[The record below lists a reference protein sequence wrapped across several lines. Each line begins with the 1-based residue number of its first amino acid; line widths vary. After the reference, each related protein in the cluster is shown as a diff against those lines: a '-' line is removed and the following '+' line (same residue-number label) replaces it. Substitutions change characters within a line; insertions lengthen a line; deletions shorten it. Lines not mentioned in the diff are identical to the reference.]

1 MDALQLLG
9 SLLGNN
15 ATSSN
20 VGNQIL
26 NQLANSLAGGG
37 GGARRGGMTAGGP
50 DLAGM
55 LSNLAGGG
63 RAGGTIGGRAGGMAG
78 GGGPDLAG
86 LLGNL
91 AMMALQSFGQRSAA
105 ASGQSPLAGLAG
117 GLGFAQPPGFDAA
130 RANRQATTLVR
141 AMINAAKA
149 DGVID
154 AQEQQKIIAKL
165 SDLGP
170 QEAAF
175 AREEIAKPLNLDFL
189 ADVTPDMAPQVYALS
204 LMAIEVDTTA
214 EIQYLQQLAQRLGL
228 DARTVDGIHAQ
239 LGLAP
244 LYG

>member
-26 NQLANSLAGGG
+26 NQLASSLAG
-37 GGARRGGMTAGGP
+37 GGARRGGMPAGGP

-55 LSNLAGGG
+55 LGNLAGGERSRG
-63 RAGGTIGGRAGGMAG
+63 AATGGS
-78 GGGPDLAG
+78 PDLAG

-91 AMMALQSFGQRSAA
+91 AVMALQSFGQRSAA
-105 ASGQSPLAGLAG
+105 GSGQSPLAGLAS

-154 AQEQQKIIAKL
+154 AQEQRKIVAKL
-165 SDLGP
+165 ADLGP
-170 QEAAF
+170 EEAAF
-175 AREEIAKPLNLDFL
+175 AREEIAKPLNMNFL

>member
-20 VGNQIL
+20 VGGQIL
-26 NQLANSLAGGG
+26 NQLANSLAGGS
-37 GGARRGGMTAGGP
+37 ARRGGMASGGP

-55 LSNLAGGG
+55 SSNLAGGG
-63 RAGGTIGGRAGGMAG
+63 RAGGRAGGTASG
-78 GGGPDLAG
+78 GGSDLAG

-91 AMMALQSFGQRSAA
+91 AMMALQSFGRRGAA

-117 GLGFAQPPGFDAA
+117 GLGFTQPPGFDAA
-130 RANRQATTLVR
+130 QANRQATTLVR
-141 AMINAAKA
+141 AIINAAKA

-154 AQEQQKIIAKL
+154 AQEQQKIVAKL

-170 QEAAF
+170 EEAAF

-189 ADVTPDMAPQVYALS
+189 ADVTPEMATQVYAVS
-204 LMAIEVDTTA
+204 LMAIEVDTTP
-214 EIQYLQQLAQRLGL
+214 EIHYLQQLAQRLGL
-228 DARTVDGIHAQ
+228 DARTIDGIHGQ

>member
-26 NQLANSLAGGG
+26 NQLASSLAG
-37 GGARRGGMTAGGP
+37 GGARRGGMPSGGP

-55 LSNLAGGG
+55 LGNLAGGG
-63 RAGGTIGGRAGGMAG
+63 RAGGMA

-91 AMMALQSFGQRSAA
+91 AMMALQSFGQRGAA
-105 ASGQSPLAGLAG
+105 ASSPSPLAGLAG

-149 DGVID
+149 DGIID
-154 AQEQQKIIAKL
+154 AQEQQKIVAKL
-165 SDLGP
+165 ADLGP

-175 AREEIAKPLNLDFL
+175 AREEIAKPLNFDFI
-189 ADVTPDMAPQVYALS
+189 ADVTPDMATQVYVLS

-228 DARTVDGIHAQ
+228 DARTVDGIHGQ

>member
-26 NQLANSLAGGG
+26 NQLASSLAG
-37 GGARRGGMTAGGP
+37 GGARRGGMPAGGP

-63 RAGGTIGGRAGGMAG
+63 RTGGTA
-78 GGGPDLAG
+78 GGGPDLGG

-105 ASGQSPLAGLAG
+105 GSGQSPLAGLASS
-117 GLGFAQPPGFDAA
+117 LGFAQPAGFDAA

-154 AQEQQKIIAKL
+154 AQEQRKIFAKL
-165 SDLGP
+165 ADLGP
-170 QEAAF
+170 EEAAF
-175 AREEIAKPLNLDFL
+175 AREEIAKPLNMDFL
-189 ADVTPDMAPQVYALS
+189 ADVTPEMAPQVYALS

>member
-20 VGNQIL
+20 VGGQIL
-26 NQLANSLAGGG
+26 NQLTNSLAG
-37 GGARRGGMTAGGP
+37 GGARRGGMASGSP

-63 RAGGTIGGRAGGMAG
+63 RTGGTA
-78 GGGPDLAG
+78 GGGPDLGG

-117 GLGFAQPPGFDAA
+117 LAGGLGFTQPPGFDATQ
-130 RANRQATTLVR
+130 ANRQAMTLVR
-141 AMINAAKA
+141 AIINAAKA

-154 AQEQQKIIAKL
+154 AQEQQKIVAKL

-170 QEAAF
+170 EEVAF

-189 ADVTPDMAPQVYALS
+189 ADVTPEMATQVYAVS
-204 LMAIEVDTTA
+204 LMAIEVDTTP

-228 DARTVDGIHAQ
+228 DARTIDGIHGQ